1 MSKNIGMNRDRTGL
15 ESYVRHI
22 LPSAPY
28 NIGITYIMGYTM
40 PEPSCTEKIYSE
52 DYTDYLIE
60 YFEADQSINIE
71 DRECMNIVAQRYGVF
86 FRAGGEYRPRKRGET
101 CSIPHCYGL
110 LSSDQVLESTGV
122 ARVQRQPGLDLYGQG
137 VMVGFVDTGERVI
150 ILSSWQERSKYR
162 GFRLLSS
169 YRKCKINSH
178 FDVGWA
184 RVTNRKLFAAFI

>member
-1 MSKNIGMNRDRTGL
+1 MDS
-15 ESYVRHI
+15 SAHFA
-22 LPSAPY
+22 PSDIQY
-28 NIGITYIMGYTM
+28 RKYIFFMGYIM

-71 DRECMNIVAQRYGVF
+71 DRECMNIVAQRYGIF
-86 FRAGGEYRPRKRGET
+86 FRSGGEYRPRLRGET

-150 ILSSWQERSKYR
+150 ILSSQKEPSKYK
-162 GFRLLSS
+162 GFRL
-169 YRKCKINSH
+169 I
-178 FDVGWA
+178 
-184 RVTNRKLFAAFI
+184 